1 VLEVAVTKTTP
12 KREKQNADVGEA
24 LACVQAGAHVS
35 AHAQHT
41 NAPVQDAPV
50 QDAPVQDAPVQD
62 APVQRTCWVMAS
74 VWDRRHVLHV
84 SRGRMYTHEQFV
96 RLIADKRAKGYVLC
110 QIARY
115 TSGSIDLAFQH
126 KASPT
131 INLTYQ
137 YIGRVHMADKAGRTP
152 TEYAPIQEAR
162 E

>member
-1 VLEVAVTKTTP
+1 MLEVAVTKTTP

-41 NAPVQDAPV
+41 NAHAQNVR
-50 QDAPVQDAPVQD
+50 VQD

-84 SRGRMYTHEQFV
+84 ARGRMYTREQFARMV
-96 RLIADKRAKGYVLC
+96 ADKRAKGYVLC
-110 QIARY
+110 QIARF
-115 TSGSIDLAFQH
+115 TSGSLDLTFQH
-126 KASPT
+126 KASPV

>member
-1 VLEVAVTKTTP
+1 MLEVAVTKTTP

-50 QDAPVQDAPVQD
+50 QDAPVQ
-62 APVQRTCWVMAS
+62 RTYWVMAS
-74 VWDRRHVLHV
+74 TWDRRHVLHV
-84 SRGRMYTHEQFV
+84 PRGRMYTHEQFV
-96 RLIADKRAKGYVLC
+96 RLIADKYAKGYALC

-126 KASPT
+126 RASPT
-131 INLTYQ
+131 INMAFQ

-152 TEYAPIQEAR
+152 TEYAPVQEAR